1 VPGNLPLR
9 HWAVLL
15 ETTVMND
22 PRPYELGLL
31 AKVTVGLAILLMVS
45 GVIWR
50 GVSVENVDRIWQSI
64 LARPS
69 GPLAFRFILQPLMAA
84 IIAIRDGFQDARR
97 GRSPFFWTILSNP
110 QERGG
115 RLREGLN
122 ATARIL
128 LLGLAIDTIYQ
139 VVVFKAFYPYE
150 ALIIALLLA
159 FVPYLLIRGVVSRS
173 LGKWG
178 THTQTCGGQ
187 DEFGTRS

>member
-1 VPGNLPLR
+1 MQSAR
-9 HWAVLL
+9 RDS
-15 ETTVMND
+15 EDQSEMTTMND

-31 AKVTVGLAILLMVS
+31 AKVVVGFAILLMVS

-50 GVSVENVDRIWQSI
+50 GISVENVDRIWRSI

-69 GPLAFRFILQPLMAA
+69 GPFAFRFILQPLMAA
-84 IIAIRDGFQDARR
+84 IIAIRDGLQDAKR

-110 QERGG
+110 QERGS

-122 ATARIL
+122 ATARIF

-139 VVVFKAFYPYE
+139 TIVFKTFYPYE

-159 FVPYLLIRGVVSRS
+159 FVPYLLIRGLVSRS
-173 LGKWG
+173 VGRWQM
-178 THTQTCGGQ
+178 HTTNL
-187 DEFGTRS
+187 RRPR